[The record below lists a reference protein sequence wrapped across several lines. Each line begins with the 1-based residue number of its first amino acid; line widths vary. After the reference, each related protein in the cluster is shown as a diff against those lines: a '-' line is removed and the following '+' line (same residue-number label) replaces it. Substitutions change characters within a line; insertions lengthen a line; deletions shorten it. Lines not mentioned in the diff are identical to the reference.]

1 MKCSTVEPN
10 RRKIIVMPPGDPFVQ
25 RVKASLSGAPRLQEK
40 RMFGG
45 VTFMVRGKMCVS
57 AGKGRIMCRIDPA
70 RHDAALKR
78 KGARTVV
85 MKGREYR
92 GWVYVAEAAVKNKRD
107 LAYWVRLSLN
117 YNKHAKASR

>member
-1 MKCSTVEPN
+1 
-10 RRKIIVMPPGDPFVQ
+10 MPPVDPLVQ

-57 AGKGRIMCRIDPA
+57 VGKGRIMCRIDPSL
-70 RHDAALKR
+70 HDAALKR

-92 GWVYVAEAAVKNKRD
+92 GWRSEEHTSELQSQSNLVC
-107 LAYWVRLSLN
+107 RLLL
-117 YNKHAKASR
+117 

>member
-1 MKCSTVEPN
+1 ML
-10 RRKIIVMPPGDPFVQ
+10 MPPNDALVH
-25 RVKASLSGAPRLQEK
+25 RVKDALAGAPRLEEK

-70 RHDAALKR
+70 LHDAALKR

-92 GWVYVAEAAVKNKRD
+92 GWVYVDEAAVKNKRD
-107 LAYWVRLSLN
+107 LDYWVRLSLD
-117 YNKHAKASR
+117 YNKQAKASG